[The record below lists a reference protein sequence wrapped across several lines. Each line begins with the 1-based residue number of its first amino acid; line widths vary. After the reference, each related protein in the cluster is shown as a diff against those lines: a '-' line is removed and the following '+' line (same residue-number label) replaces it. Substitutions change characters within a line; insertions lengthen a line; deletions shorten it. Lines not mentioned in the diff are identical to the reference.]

1 MFQDNSLAS
10 GLSEKDI
17 GVQASMFFHVAGPEA
32 LQVYNTLMTKP
43 NNKNKVDEKFDQYC
57 NPHKNV
63 MWERHK
69 FTCNQQPGETID
81 QYVTTHVKTKA
92 QTSKFAKLKDG
103 LICN

>member
-57 NPHKNV
+57 NPHKKCDV
-63 MWERHK
+63 
-69 FTCNQQPGETID
+69 G
-81 QYVTTHVKTKA
+81 KT
-92 QTSKFAKLKDG
+92 QVYM
-103 LICN
+103 